1 MKYSKFTEA
10 NRAAWNAAMPYH
22 RQAMNEIWDHSLAD
36 QDIIWQKDPE
46 LATLKELGIKGKN
59 VIHLCCNNG
68 IELLSLKRLG
78 AGRCV
83 GIDISDEAIHD
94 ARNRAERF
102 GIACEF
108 VQSNVYEVPQYNYNS
123 FDLVYFTIGAFCW
136 LPDLKELFKVVR
148 ALLKPAGKLFIYEQ
162 HPFTQMLPFEVS
174 GNRNR
179 PELTESYFQADEISS
194 NEGLD
199 YYGNC
204 EYESPLS
211 FEFIHTLSDIFSAIL
226 ANGLQISKFKEY
238 NHDISNGFA
247 WVKNTGLSLPLSYI
261 LCADAV

>member
-1 MKYSKFTEA
+1 MKYSKYTEA
-10 NRAAWNAAMPYH
+10 NRAAWNAAMPFH
-22 RQAMNEIWDHSLAD
+22 RQAMNEVWDRHFAN
-36 QDIIWQKDPE
+36 QDFIWQKDPE
-46 LATLKELGIKGKN
+46 LAALKEMGISGKD

-83 GIDISDEAIHD
+83 GVDISDEAIQD

-108 VQSNVYEVPQYNYNS
+108 VQSNVYEVPQNYYNS
-123 FDLVYFTIGAFCW
+123 FDLVYITIGAFCW
-136 LPDLKELFKVVR
+136 LPDLTELFKVVR
-148 ALLKPAGKLFIYEQ
+148 ALLKPTGKLFIYEQ
-162 HPFTQMLPFEVS
+162 HPFTQMLPFEVK

-179 PELTESYFQADEISS
+179 PELTENYFQAGEISS

-211 FEFIHTLSDIFSAIL
+211 YEFVHTLSDIFSAIL
-226 ANGLQISKFKEY
+226 DSGLQISKFKEY
-238 NHDISNGFA
+238 DHDISNGFA